1 VIFLIGIVFFKRV
14 SIYKVFFYVAL
25 DIVNS
30 YIKRSSRRRLK
41 TLQKTVK
48 PGASAFW
55 VLPGCVQR
63 E

>member
-1 VIFLIGIVFFKRV
+1 MISSIKIVFFEGV
-14 SIYKVFFYVAL
+14 SIRKAFFYVAL
-25 DIVNS
+25 DIVGS
-30 YIKRSSRRRLK
+30 YIKRSSRRKLK

-55 VLPGCVQR
+55 VLPGYVQR